1 MLLVITKKK
10 FINLISIICFTKT
23 IIALTL
29 AFTDYMVLCV
39 PVLMCCF
46 TILLLGITVEDNDR
60 IFEKET
66 ILPIYQKKVPL
77 YPKVKTP

>member
-10 FINLISIICFTKT
+10 FLDLISAICFTKT

-29 AFTDYMVLCV
+29 TFTDYMVLCV
-39 PVLMCCF
+39 PILMCSF
-46 TILLLGITVEDNDR
+46 IVLLLGITVQDNDH

-66 ILPIYQKKVPL
+66 ILPRYQKKIQ
-77 YPKVKTP
+77 

>member
-1 MLLVITKKK
+1 MLVVITKKK
-10 FINLISIICFTKT
+10 FIDIVSAICFTKT

-39 PVLMCCF
+39 PILTCSF
-46 TILLLGITVEDNDR
+46 IILLLGITIEDNDR

-66 ILPIYQKKVPL
+66 ILPRYQKKIPL